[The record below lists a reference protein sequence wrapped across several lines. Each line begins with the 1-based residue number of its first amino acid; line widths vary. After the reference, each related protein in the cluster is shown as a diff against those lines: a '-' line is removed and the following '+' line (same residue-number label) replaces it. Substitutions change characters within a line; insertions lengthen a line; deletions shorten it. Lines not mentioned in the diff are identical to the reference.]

1 MRYSTYH
8 AHTEF
13 CDGRST
19 ARRMI
24 LAAIERG
31 CPEIGLS
38 SHSPLPYQNDWSMR
52 SERVDD
58 YISEL
63 KKLKK
68 EFEKQIKVYIGVEY
82 DLISPPMTQEF
93 DYVIGSVHHVF
104 AGDSRFDVDH
114 TADIQKNAFSV
125 GFDGD
130 SLSYAENYFS
140 QVAEIY
146 DRTHCDIIGH
156 FDLLLKFNERE
167 NLFDIGSRR
176 YCDARNAALERLL
189 QTPAV
194 FEVNTGAISRGY
206 RIEPYPE
213 RAVLERIK
221 AAGKPV
227 VVTSDPHSADTVNFL
242 LDETAEALE
251 AQGIH
256 CIRSMD
262 ELLSYTRG

>member
-19 ARRMI
+19 ARQMI
-24 LAAIERG
+24 LAAIEQG
-31 CPEIGLS
+31 CPEIGFS
-38 SHSPLPYQNDWSMR
+38 GHSPLPYENDWSMR

-58 YISEL
+58 YVFEL
-63 KKLKK
+63 EKLRK

-82 DLISPPMTQEF
+82 DLISPPMTQKF
-93 DYVIGSVHHVF
+93 DYVIGSVHHVIC
-104 AGDSRFDVDH
+104 GERRFDVDH
-114 TADIQKNAFSV
+114 TAEIQRSAFDI
-125 GFDGD
+125 GFGGD
-130 SLSYAENYFS
+130 PLSYAESYFS

-167 NLFDIGSRR
+167 HLFDTKHKR
-176 YCDARNAALERLL
+176 YRDARDAALERLL
-189 QTPAV
+189 GTPAV

-206 RIEPYPE
+206 RTEPYPE
-213 RAVLERIK
+213 RAVLDRIRE
-221 AAGKPV
+221 AGKPV
-227 VVTSDPHSADTVNFL
+227 VVTSDSHSADTVTFL